1 MSRDQTLHAGFLASV
16 ARVPDRPALEAG
28 GEILT
33 YAELHGRALGLGAAL
48 AASDA
53 EPGSPLTGVF
63 AYRTPTAYAGLLAA
77 LLRGH
82 GYVPLSRRHPPERT
96 RLMIGEAGLREMIV
110 DAASARR
117 LDELLPGL
125 PAPMSLVI
133 DDEAAAR
140 SVAERWPE
148 HRVLG
153 PSDLRPDGW
162 TPDGSPSPADLAYV
176 LFTSGSTGTPK
187 GVMVEHRSGAAF
199 VEMMADRY
207 AVTET
212 DRWSQ
217 LYELTFDPSVMDMFV
232 AWGRGACVCSPTAN
246 ELVKPDGYVR
256 RSNLTVWSSVPSTA
270 VLMRRLGLLQEGAFP
285 GVRLSVFIGEALPLE
300 VTRVWQ
306 DAAPASRVEN
316 IYGPTEATVA
326 VTGYRWDGARSPDE
340 CRNGIVP
347 IGRPFPGVDV
357 LVVDDALRP
366 VADGEPGELLL
377 GGPQLARGYWND
389 AEKTASAFIV
399 PPGRSERF
407 YRTGDRVAREAPDAP
422 IQFLGR
428 LDHQIKVRG
437 HRVELGEIE
446 AALRA
451 ASGEDAVVAVGWPR
465 TASGADGVA
474 AFIGNP
480 GVDVAAARAELVER
494 LPEYMVPGEIR
505 ALPRLP
511 LNVSGKYDRGELVRI
526 LESE

>member
-16 ARVPDRPALEAG
+16 ARSPDRPALEAG
-28 GEILT
+28 KETLT
-33 YAELHGRALGLGAAL
+33 YAELHRRALGLGAAL
-48 AASDA
+48 GASDA
-53 EPGSPLTGVF
+53 DPGSRLTGVF

-77 LLRGH
+77 LLRGN
-82 GYVPLSRRHPPERT
+82 GYVPLSRRHPIERT
-96 RLMIGEAGLREMIV
+96 RLMIRESGLREMIA
-110 DAASARR
+110 DAASARL
-117 LDELLPGL
+117 LDELLTGL

-133 DDEAAAR
+133 DDEDAAR

-153 PSDLRPDGW
+153 PSHLRPDAF
-162 TPDGSPSPADLAYV
+162 TEASPPAPDDLAYV

-187 GVMVEHRSGAAF
+187 GVMVEHRSTAAF
-199 VEMMADRY
+199 VEMMADRCE
-207 AVTET
+207 VSET

-232 AWGRGACVCSPTAN
+232 AWERGACVCSPTAN
-246 ELVKPDGYVR
+246 ELIKPDGFVR

-270 VLMRRLGLLQEGAFP
+270 VLMRQLGLLREGAFP
-285 GVRLSVFIGEALPLE
+285 SVRLSVFIGEALPLE
-300 VTRVWQ
+300 VTRAWQ
-306 DAAPASRVEN
+306 DAAPASRVDN

-326 VTGYRWDGARSPDE
+326 VTGYRWEAARSPAE
-340 CRNGIVP
+340 CLNGIVP

-357 LVVDDALRP
+357 RIVDDSLRP

-389 AEKTASAFIV
+389 PEKTGAAFV
-399 PPGRSERF
+399 FPPDAGDRY
-407 YRTGDRVAREAPDAP
+407 YRTGDRVLREAPDAP

-428 LDHQIKVRG
+428 LDHQLKVRG

-446 AALRA
+446 AALRE

-480 GVDVAAARAELVER
+480 DVDVAAARAELAAR
-494 LPEYMVPGEIR
+494 LPDYMVPGEIR
-505 ALPRLP
+505 TLPRLP
-511 LNVSGKYDRGELVRI
+511 LNVSGKYDRAGLIRI
-526 LESE
+526 LESG